1 MSTLIHIY
9 QGFCPD
15 ETQPNSRDP
24 NCPVCQ
30 MEKRIKA
37 AEKIFNFFG
46 GLDELKQW
54 ENGQGESAKKVIE
67 KYQKLKANHE
77 ANQRV

>member
-1 MSTLIHIY
+1 MNENEL
-9 QGFCPD
+9 
-15 ETQPNSRDP
+15 
-24 NCPVCQ
+24 
-30 MEKRIKA
+30 KKLIKA
-37 AEKIFNFFG
+37 AEDIFTFFG

-77 ANQRV
+77 TNQRI